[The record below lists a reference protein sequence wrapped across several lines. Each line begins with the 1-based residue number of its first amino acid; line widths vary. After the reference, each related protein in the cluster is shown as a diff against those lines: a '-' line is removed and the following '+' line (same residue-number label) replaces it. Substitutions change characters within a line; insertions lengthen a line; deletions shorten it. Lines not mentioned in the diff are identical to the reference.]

1 MTTQVHSAARA
12 TPIRREAADIEA
24 ELVYLSDTVIPPV
37 TYYDQPGPARR
48 VGNYAGFR
56 VPVRDMRALAEGLS
70 LDREGFRLI
79 RHTTQVKDFYDAEEV
94 EAVYYP
100 EVAAAIRAAT
110 GATRAIVFDHT
121 LRIEGNLD
129 GQDTIHRAP
138 VRLVHNDYTHESGP
152 RRVRQLVGE
161 DEAQLWLSGRVIEV
175 NLWRPIKGPV
185 QQAPLALADAST
197 LSPEDIVPVDLVYP
211 GRTGEIYHV
220 VHSPRHRWYYAPAM
234 TPEEA
239 VLIKGYD
246 SAIDGRARFTPHT
259 AFDLP
264 DTPADA
270 APRESIEARVF
281 ACFAS

>member
-1 MTTQVHSAARA
+1 MTTQVHSATRTTPAPRA
-12 TPIRREAADIEA
+12 KAAIEA
-24 ELVYLSDTVIPPV
+24 ELVYLADTVVPPV
-37 TYYDQPGPARR
+37 IYYDQPGPPRR
-48 VGNYAGFR
+48 VGNYGHFR
-56 VPVRDMRALAEGLS
+56 MPIHDMRPQAESLS

-79 RHTTQVKDFYDAEEV
+79 RHDSAVKDFYDPEEV

-100 EVAAAIRAAT
+100 EVAAAVRAAT

-129 GQDTIHRAP
+129 HQDTIHRAP

-161 DEAQLWLSGRVIEV
+161 AEAELWLASRVIEV
-175 NLWRPIKGPV
+175 NLWRPIRGPV
-185 QQAPLALADAST
+185 EQAPLALADAST
-197 LSPEDIVPVDLVYP
+197 LRPEDIVPVDLVYP
-211 GRTGEIYHV
+211 ERTGEIYHI
-220 VHSPRHRWYYAPAM
+220 VHSPRHRWSFVPAM
-234 TPEEA
+234 TTSEA

-246 SAIDGRARFTPHT
+246 SMTDGRARFTPHT

-281 ACFAS
+281 ACFAT